1 MRRVDVNPFGIRK
14 KENNCCALA
23 LCLPGRG
30 YDEEMRRRQTN
41 EIRIGDGGLRR
52 SRWSFQRRLLHVVR
66 S

>member
-14 KENNCCALA
+14 KENDCCALA

-30 YDEEMRRRQTN
+30 YDEEKRRRQTN

-52 SRWSFQRRLLHVVR
+52 SR
-66 S
+66 